1 MVQDTAMHPACR
13 FLPFL
18 FVALTGPAVPLPAE
32 MPRLADNPAGTTP
45 VSIRLMFGLD
55 RFTPQRWDGEVQVSP
70 GRVLRLDGVHFEGR
84 DRIVN
89 GNGWLLSNRV
99 TRYADSTTQRGFDPV
114 HTRPFAMI
122 PNGVAGTVDAAEAA
136 VIGVTTEQGSFSFPL
151 RDLAFGRPLAF
162 LDETARVERIP
173 TTLDL
178 TSGNTYNDYPAL
190 VAAPGAGVYVSWVSY
205 QNERDSVWLARHD
218 GQAWGEPIRISP
230 REYTDNFRTAVAIG
244 ASGSPLV
251 VWSGKSP
258 DGEWGLFSRTVDRE
272 GLGAVARVTAKGPN
286 MYHRARSDSDGK
298 VHIAWQ
304 GFREG
309 VSRILHSSWDGSTW
323 SAETLVSDAGFDS
336 WAPALAADSKGG
348 VWIGWDGYGAGDFN
362 VYVRRLRS
370 TGAWDQVRQV
380 TRSAGFDANV
390 SLACD
395 VSDRLWIAWDHGEAN
410 WGKDW
415 SSQRFKPGGG
425 AGLYRVRWVRVAALD
440 GNRLRQA
447 PDVMA
452 AIPDAYKDYVQQARL
467 AVDPHGIVW
476 AMARSLTSTT
486 TRVNNNWGAGGIWE
500 MLLTRLDGDGWLPA
514 AKLHATNGRNDVWA
528 SSALDSGGRLWFAW
542 SRDARPFGSPAR
554 ARSRSSPAARTTHV
568 SYTVVEPRHPAW
580 QGSGK
585 PALSAFQEPPVRAVP
600 VHPNEVEDTAAIR
613 SYRYEAKGRSYRIL
627 RGDLHRHTDIS
638 SDGIGEG
645 ALIDFYRYALTAG
658 QFDFMMVGDHQYGG
672 DNVPGIEYNWWRTEK
687 SEDLF
692 HVPDR
697 FWPLYGTE
705 RSLPY
710 PNGHRNTVF
719 AQRGVRWMPIHAGE
733 RNGSINSG
741 EILFPYLRRNGGIS
755 TPHTSG
761 SDQGT
766 DWRESDPE
774 IEPIVEIYQSLHASY
789 EYPGAPRAETP
800 DKRYFHHGEPW
811 RPAGFVHEAW
821 ANGIKIGVQA
831 SSDHVGT
838 HDSYACVL
846 VPAERSVTR
855 QDLIDAMKQRHT
867 YAATDNIILDMRI
880 EDRLMGEAFV
890 TTVQPLVKAKV
901 IGTVPIQRVVL
912 IKNNEAIYS
921 ITPGTKEVDFEYR
934 DDAAEAGESYYYIR
948 AEQSDGSL
956 AWGSPIW
963 VTYGSR
969 PGQP

>member
-1 MVQDTAMHPACR
+1 MVQDTAMNRR
-13 FLPFL
+13 FQSLTFL
-18 FVALTGPAVPLPAE
+18 VAVFAAHALAATPE
-32 MPRLADNPAGTTP
+32 MPRLADDPGGASP

-55 RFTPQRWDGEVQVSP
+55 RFTPQRWDGSIQVSP
-70 GRVLRLDGVHFEGR
+70 GRILRLDGVHFEGR
-84 DRIVN
+84 DRIVD
-89 GNGWLLSNRV
+89 GNGWLVSNRV

-122 PNGVAGTVDAAEAA
+122 PNGVAGTIDAGEAA
-136 VIGVTTEQGSFSFPL
+136 VIEVATEQGSFSFPL
-151 RDLAFGRPLAF
+151 RDLNFGSPLRF
-162 LDETARVERIP
+162 LDGLAMAERIP

-178 TSGNTYNDYPAL
+178 TSGSTYNDYPAL
-190 VAAPGAGVYVSWVSY
+190 AAAAGEGVYVSWIAY
-205 QNERDSVWLARHD
+205 GNERDSVWLARHD
-218 GQAWGEPIRISP
+218 GQAWREPILVSP
-230 REYTDNFRTAVAIG
+230 DEYADNFRTAVTVAD
-244 ASGSPLV
+244 SGTPV
-251 VWSGKSP
+251 VIWSGKSP
-258 DGEWGLFSRTVDRE
+258 DGVWGLFARTVGE
-272 GLGAVARVTAKGPN
+272 EALGPVASVATEGPN
-286 MYHRARSDSDGK
+286 MYHQAGSDSKGG
-298 VHIAWQ
+298 VHVAWQ

-309 VSRILHSSWDGSTW
+309 VSKVLYSHWDGSSW
-323 SAETLVSDAGFDS
+323 SGETVVSDEAADA
-336 WAPALAADSKGG
+336 WAPALTADSKGN
-348 VWIGWDGYGAGDFN
+348 VWVGWDGYGAGDFN

-370 TGAWDQVRQV
+370 TGTWDRTRQV
-380 TRSAGFDANV
+380 TGSAGFDANV

-395 VSDRLWIAWDHGEAN
+395 ASDRLWIAWDHGEAN

-425 AGLYRVRWVRVAALD
+425 AGLYRVRSVRVAVLD

-447 PDVMA
+447 PDIMA
-452 AIPDAYKDYVQQARL
+452 AMPDAYKDYVQQARL
-467 AVDPHGIVW
+467 AVDARGDVW
-476 AMARSLTSTT
+476 AMARSLTSVT

-500 MLLTRLDGDGWLPA
+500 MLLTRLDGDRWLPA
-514 AKLHATNGRNDVWA
+514 TKLHATNGRNDVWA

-542 SRDARPFGSPAR
+542 SRDARPFGSTAR
-554 ARSRSSPAARTTHV
+554 VRNRSSPAARTTHV
-568 SYTVVEPRHPAW
+568 SYTVIEPAEPPW
-580 QGSGK
+580 QGSGS
-585 PALSAFQEPPVRAVP
+585 PALSAFREPPVRAGP
-600 VHPNEVEDTAAIR
+600 VHANEIADTAAIR
-613 SYRYEAKGRSYRIL
+613 AYRYKSGGRSYRIL

-638 SDGIGEG
+638 ADGIGEG

-658 QFDFMMVGDHQYGG
+658 QYDFMMVADHQYGG
-672 DNVPGIEYNWWRTEK
+672 DSVPGIEYNWWRTEK

-705 RSLPY
+705 RSIPY
-710 PNGHRNTVF
+710 PNGHRNTIF
-719 AQRGVRWMPIHAGE
+719 ARRGIRWMPIHAGE

-741 EILFPYLRRNGGIS
+741 EILFPYLRRYGGIS

-811 RPAGFVHEAW
+811 RPAGFVHQAW
-821 ANGIKIGVQA
+821 AKGIKIGVQA

-846 VPAERSVTR
+846 VPAERSPTR
-855 QDLIDAMKQRHT
+855 QDLIDAMRQRHT

-880 EDRLMGEAFV
+880 EDRLMGDAFA
-890 TTVQPLVKAKV
+890 TTEQPVVRAKV
-901 IGTVPIQRVVL
+901 VGTVPIARVVL
-912 IKNNEAIYS
+912 IKNNEVVYS
-921 ITPGTKEVDFEYR
+921 VTPGTQEVDFEYR
-934 DDAAEAGESYYYIR
+934 DDAAEPAESYYYIR

-963 VTYGSR
+963 VTYRSL
-969 PGQP
+969 PDQL

>member
-1 MVQDTAMHPACR
+1 M
-13 FLPFL
+13 
-18 FVALTGPAVPLPAE
+18 
-32 MPRLADNPAGTTP
+32 
-45 VSIRLMFGLD
+45 
-55 RFTPQRWDGEVQVSP
+55 
-70 GRVLRLDGVHFEGR
+70 
-84 DRIVN
+84 
-89 GNGWLLSNRV
+89 
-99 TRYADSTTQRGFDPV
+99 
-114 HTRPFAMI
+114 
-122 PNGVAGTVDAAEAA
+122 
-136 VIGVTTEQGSFSFPL
+136 
-151 RDLAFGRPLAF
+151 
-162 LDETARVERIP
+162 
-173 TTLDL
+173 
-178 TSGNTYNDYPAL
+178 
-190 VAAPGAGVYVSWVSY
+190 
-205 QNERDSVWLARHD
+205 
-218 GQAWGEPIRISP
+218 
-230 REYTDNFRTAVAIG
+230 
-244 ASGSPLV
+244 
-251 VWSGKSP
+251 
-258 DGEWGLFSRTVDRE
+258 
-272 GLGAVARVTAKGPN
+272 
-286 MYHRARSDSDGK
+286 
-298 VHIAWQ
+298 
-304 GFREG
+304 
-309 VSRILHSSWDGSTW
+309 
-323 SAETLVSDAGFDS
+323 
-336 WAPALAADSKGG
+336 
-348 VWIGWDGYGAGDFN
+348 
-362 VYVRRLRS
+362 
-370 TGAWDQVRQV
+370 
-380 TRSAGFDANV
+380 
-390 SLACD
+390 
-395 VSDRLWIAWDHGEAN
+395 
-410 WGKDW
+410 
-415 SSQRFKPGGG
+415 
-425 AGLYRVRWVRVAALD
+425 
-440 GNRLRQA
+440 
-447 PDVMA
+447 
-452 AIPDAYKDYVQQARL
+452 
-467 AVDPHGIVW
+467 
-476 AMARSLTSTT
+476 
-486 TRVNNNWGAGGIWE
+486 
-500 MLLTRLDGDGWLPA
+500 
-514 AKLHATNGRNDVWA
+514 
-528 SSALDSGGRLWFAW
+528 
-542 SRDARPFGSPAR
+542 
-554 ARSRSSPAARTTHV
+554 
-568 SYTVVEPRHPAW
+568 
-580 QGSGK
+580 
-585 PALSAFQEPPVRAVP
+585 P

-613 SYRYEAKGRSYRIL
+613 SYRYEARGRSYRIL

-811 RPAGFVHEAW
+811 RPAGFVHEGW
-821 ANGIKIGVQA
+821 AKGIKIGVQA

-846 VPAERSVTR
+846 VPAERSLTR

-867 YAATDNIILDMRI
+867 YAATDNIILDMRV

-890 TTVQPLVKAKV
+890 TTVQPLVNAKV
-901 IGTVPIQRVVL
+901 IGTVPIERVVL